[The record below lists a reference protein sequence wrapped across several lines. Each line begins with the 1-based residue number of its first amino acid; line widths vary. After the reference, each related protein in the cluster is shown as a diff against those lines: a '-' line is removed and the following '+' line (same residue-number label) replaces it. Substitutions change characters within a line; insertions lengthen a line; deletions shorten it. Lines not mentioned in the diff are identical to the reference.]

1 MIPAVA
7 APEGSRGVPAWPR
20 VVGALVLAGAM
31 AACAPATR
39 SPLDRHEADRTI
51 TVQTDTWR
59 TDVSLR
65 YRDDVA
71 IVDVPAP
78 RREVWE
84 PLRLAW
90 AEIGL
95 PEPVVDRS
103 GYGLTLAN
111 HALTRRLG
119 RTSLSNFLNCG
130 TSVSGQVADT
140 HRIRLSVRTMLEE
153 VSPDGTEIH
162 TRVDAVATPI
172 AGGSTASSV
181 CSSRGVLEAQLA
193 SRVKYHLA
201 ASMLQ

>member
-1 MIPAVA
+1 MVPREIP
-7 APEGSRGVPAWPR
+7 PESSRGVPGWPA
-20 VVGALVLAGAM
+20 VVGALAMAGAM
-31 AACAPATR
+31 SACAPAAQ

-51 TVQTDTWR
+51 TVQTDAWR

-71 IVDVPAP
+71 IVGVPAP

-95 PEPVVDRS
+95 PEPVLDRH
-103 GYGLTLAN
+103 GYSLTLAN
-111 HALTRRLG
+111 HLMTRRLG

-140 HRIRLSVRTMLEE
+140 HRIRLTVRILLEA
-153 VSPDGTEIH
+153 VSPDTTEIH

-181 CSSRGVLEAQLA
+181 CSSRGVLEAQVA